1 MYIGGDHVSV
11 KFKKI
16 IPPKLDVA
24 AMYAA
29 LDKGIVEVGVKLE
42 QDFQKTV
49 QTWNTKP
56 EFTVEFKSSR
66 KKLTATVQTA
76 DKIYAYVSLGT
87 RPHIIKPKRPG
98 GALRFKSLY
107 RAKTVPRFA
116 GSVNGGA
123 SGDDLYS
130 TIVYHPGTEAREF
143 EEAIAEEFEDKFVDI
158 MEAALAQ
165 AAAESG
171 HSL

>member
-1 MYIGGDHVSV
+1 VSPV
-11 KFKKI
+11 TLKKI
-16 IPPKLDVA
+16 IPPKLDTA
-24 AMYAA
+24 AMRQALHDGVTEAA
-29 LDKGIVEVGVKLE
+29 LEIYE
-42 QDFQKTV
+42 DFLKTV
-49 QTWNTKP
+49 NTWNDKP
-56 EFTVEFKSSR
+56 EFTVSIKDSR
-66 KKLTATVQTA
+66 KKFTATVQTA

-87 RPHIIKPKRPG
+87 RPHIIRPKRRG
-98 GALRFKSLY
+98 GVLRFKSLY
-107 RAKTVPRFA
+107 RAKTVPRFV

-143 EEAIAEEFEDKFVDI
+143 EEAIAEELEEKFAEI
-158 MEAALAQ
+158 MEAAMDE